1 MAGEQQSKKVSDP
14 NDSRALKSG
23 TPPPQASWKEF
34 LILLGVFL
42 LAAAIWVIPPPS
54 GVKPQAWHLLAIFVA
69 TIVGIITKP
78 LPMGAIALFGIAA
91 TALSGTLT
99 ISQALS
105 GFGNSTIWLIVV
117 AFFISRGFIKTGLG
131 SRIAYLFM
139 AILGKK
145 TLGLSYGLI
154 ATDLVLAPAIPSN
167 TARAGGI
174 VFPLV
179 KASAKAY
186 GSEPDDGTARKIG
199 AFLMQAAFQGNVVTS
214 AMFLT
219 AMAANPLA
227 AKLAAGMHIEVTWGG
242 WALAAVVPGLA
253 SLVLIPLFLYKIY
266 PPEVKET
273 PGASQLAKEKLA
285 EMGKM
290 HRHEWVMLGVFLLL
304 LFLWIFGDQLAR
316 IDSATT
322 ALVGLSVLL
331 VTGVLTWKDI
341 LHEEGAWDTLVWFAA
356 LVMMASFLNELGL
369 IPWFS
374 KSAQGM
380 VGGVAWGVAFLVLC
394 LFYFYSH
401 YLFASQTAHV
411 SSMYAAF
418 LAVSVAVGTP
428 PLLAALVLGFLSN
441 LFSSLTHYGTGPA
454 PVFFGSG
461 YVELGTWWK
470 LGAMTAVLNLLIWLV
485 VGGLWWK
492 LLRLW

>member
-1 MAGEQQSKKVSDP
+1 MNNDVSGKSPASTEAHAVKSETPHP
-14 NDSRALKSG
+14 NR
-23 TPPPQASWKEF
+23 EF
-34 LILLGVFL
+34 RRYAVLLAVFL
-42 LAAAIWVIPPPS
+42 LAVVIWLIPPPS
-54 GVKPQAWHLLAIFVA
+54 GVQPPAWHLFAIFVA

-139 AILGKK
+139 AALGKR

-179 KASAKAY
+179 KATAKAY
-186 GSEPDDGTARKIG
+186 GSEPNDGTAHKIG

-227 AKLAAGMHIEVTWGG
+227 AKLAAGMHINVSWGE
-242 WALAAVVPGLA
+242 WALAAVVPGVA
-253 SLVLIPLFLYKIY
+253 SLVLIPLVLYKVY
-266 PPEVKET
+266 PPAIKET
-273 PGASQLAKEKLA
+273 PRASELAKQKLA
-285 EMGKM
+285 DMGKM
-290 HRHEWVMLGVFLLL
+290 HQDEWVMLAVFFLLL
-304 LFLWIFGDQLAR
+304 LLWTLGDQFAK
-316 IDSATT
+316 IDSSTT

-331 VTGVLTWKDI
+331 ITGVLTWNDI

-369 IPWFS
+369 IPWFT
-374 KSAQGM
+374 KSARGM
-380 VGGVAWGVAFLVLC
+380 VGGVPWGVAFLLLC

-418 LAVSVAVGTP
+418 LSVSVAVGTP

-441 LFSSLTHYGTGPA
+441 LFSSLTHYGSGPA
-454 PVFFGSG
+454 PVIFGSG

-470 LGAMTAVLNLLIWLV
+470 IGALTSVINLLIWFI

-492 LLRLW
+492 LVGLW

>member
-1 MAGEQQSKKVSDP
+1 MTPSFKGKSSASIDAQAD
-14 NDSRALKSG
+14 KSG
-23 TPPPQASWKEF
+23 SPHQESPWRRYGTLGAVF
-34 LILLGVFL
+34 LLGVVL
-42 LAAAIWVIPPPS
+42 WWVPPPS
-54 GVKPQAWHLLAIFVA
+54 GVQPPAWHLLAIFVA

-78 LPMGAIALFGIAA
+78 LPMGAVALFGIAA
-91 TALSGTLT
+91 TALTGTLA
-99 ISQALS
+99 INQALS

-139 AILGKK
+139 AALGKK

-179 KASAKAY
+179 KAFAQAY

-219 AMAANPLA
+219 SMAANPLA
-227 AKLAAGMHIEVTWGG
+227 AKLAAGMHINVSWGV
-242 WALAAVVPGLA
+242 WALAALVPGVA
-253 SLVLIPLFLYKIY
+253 SLVLVPLVLYKIY
-266 PPEVKET
+266 PPEIKET
-273 PGASQLAKEKLA
+273 PGASQLAQQKLA

-290 HRHEWVMLGVFLLL
+290 HRNEWVMLGVFLLL
-304 LFLWIFGDQLAR
+304 LLLWILGDQLAG

-331 VTGVLTWKDI
+331 ITGVLTWKDI

-356 LVMMASFLNELGL
+356 LVMMAGFLNELGL
-369 IPWFS
+369 IPWFT
-374 KSAQGM
+374 KSVQGM
-380 VGGVAWGVAFLVLC
+380 VGGVNWSLAFLVLC
-394 LFYFYSH
+394 LCYFYSH

-418 LAVSVAVGTP
+418 LSVSVAVGTP

-441 LFSSLTHYGTGPA
+441 LFSSLTHYGSGPA
-454 PVFFGSG
+454 PVIFGSR
-461 YVELGTWWK
+461 YVDLGTWWK
-470 LGAMTAVLNLLIWLV
+470 LGALTGVINILLWLL

-492 LLRLW
+492 LLGLW

>member
-1 MAGEQQSKKVSDP
+1 MTLEPKMKDDANGKPSD
-14 NDSRALKSG
+14 SAE
-23 TPPPQASWKEF
+23 PPPGKSEADSPGSELKR
-34 LILLGVFL
+34 LAV
-42 LAAAIWVIPPPS
+42 LAAVFVLALVIWLIPPPS
-54 GVKPQAWHLLAIFVA
+54 GVEPRAWHLLAIFVA

-99 ISQALS
+99 INQALS

-139 AILGKK
+139 AALGKK

-227 AKLAAGMHIEVTWGG
+227 AKLAAGMHIDVSWGE
-242 WALAAVVPGLA
+242 WALAAVVPGVA
-253 SLVLIPLFLYKIY
+253 SLVLIPLILYKIY

-273 PGASQLAKEKLA
+273 PGASQLAKERLA
-285 EMGKM
+285 EMGA
-290 HRHEWVMLGVFLLL
+290 
-304 LFLWIFGDQLAR
+304 D
-316 IDSATT
+316 
-322 ALVGLSVLL
+322 
-331 VTGVLTWKDI
+331 
-341 LHEEGAWDTLVWFAA
+341 
-356 LVMMASFLNELGL
+356 
-369 IPWFS
+369 
-374 KSAQGM
+374 
-380 VGGVAWGVAFLVLC
+380 
-394 LFYFYSH
+394 
-401 YLFASQTAHV
+401 
-411 SSMYAAF
+411 
-418 LAVSVAVGTP
+418 
-428 PLLAALVLGFLSN
+428 
-441 LFSSLTHYGTGPA
+441 
-454 PVFFGSG
+454 
-461 YVELGTWWK
+461 
-470 LGAMTAVLNLLIWLV
+470 
-485 VGGLWWK
+485 
-492 LLRLW
+492 LRP

>member
-1 MAGEQQSKKVSDP
+1 MMLAV
-14 NDSRALKSG
+14 L
-23 TPPPQASWKEF
+23 
-34 LILLGVFL
+34 L
-42 LAAAIWVIPPPS
+42 LAVVIWLIPPPS
-54 GVKPQAWHLLAIFVA
+54 GVQPRAWHLLAIFVA

-78 LPMGAIALFGIAA
+78 LPMGATALFGIAA
-91 TALSGTLT
+91 TALTGTLS
-99 ISQALS
+99 INQALS

-139 AILGKK
+139 AALGKK

-179 KASAKAY
+179 LASAKAF
-186 GSEPDDGTARKIG
+186 GSEPNDGTARKIG
-199 AFLMQAAFQGNVVTS
+199 AFLIQAAFQGNVITS

-227 AKLAAGMHIEVTWGG
+227 AKLAAQMHIEVSWGE
-242 WALAAVVPGLA
+242 WALAAMVPGLA
-253 SLVLIPLFLYKIY
+253 SLVLIPLILYKVY

-273 PGASQLAKEKLA
+273 PGASQLAKQKLA

-290 HRHEWVMLGVFLLL
+290 HREEWVMLGVFFLLL
-304 LFLWIFGDQLAR
+304 LLWILGDQLAR

-322 ALVGLSVLL
+322 ALFGLSVLL
-331 VTGVLTWKDI
+331 ITGVLTWKDI
-341 LHEEGAWDTLVWFAA
+341 LKEEGAWDTLVWFAA

-369 IPWFS
+369 IPWFT

-380 VGGVAWGVAFLVLC
+380 VGGINWGLAFLVLC
-394 LFYFYSH
+394 LVYFCSH

-418 LAVSVAVGTP
+418 LSVSVAVGTP

-441 LFSSLTHYGTGPA
+441 LFSSLTHYGSGPA
-454 PVFFGSG
+454 PVLFGSG
-461 YVELGTWWK
+461 YVELATWWK
-470 LGAMTAVLNLLIWLV
+470 LGALTGVINLLIWLV

-492 LLRLW
+492 LIGLW

>member
-1 MAGEQQSKKVSDP
+1 MNTNASGKFPGSTEAHVVKSETPHPSGELRRYAV
-14 NDSRALKSG
+14 
-23 TPPPQASWKEF
+23 
-34 LILLGVFL
+34 LLAVFL
-42 LAAAIWVIPPPS
+42 LAVVIWLIPPPS
-54 GVKPQAWHLLAIFVA
+54 GVQPPAWHLFAIFVA

-131 SRIAYLFM
+131 SRIAYVFM
-139 AILGKK
+139 AVLGKK

-186 GSEPDDGTARKIG
+186 GSEPNDGTAHKIG

-227 AKLAAGMHIEVTWGG
+227 AKLAAGMHINISWGE
-242 WALAAVVPGLA
+242 WALAALVPGVA
-253 SLVLIPLFLYKIY
+253 SLVLIPLVLYKIY
-266 PPEVKET
+266 PPEIKQT
-273 PGASQLAKEKLA
+273 PRASELAKQKLA
-285 EMGKM
+285 DMGKM
-290 HRHEWVMLGVFLLL
+290 HRDEWVMLGVFLLL
-304 LFLWIFGDQLAR
+304 LLLWILGDQLAK
-316 IDSATT
+316 IDSSTT

-331 VTGVLTWKDI
+331 ITGVLTWKDI
-341 LHEEGAWDTLVWFAA
+341 LHEEGAWDTLIWFAA

-369 IPWFS
+369 IPWFT

-380 VGGVAWGVAFLVLC
+380 VGGVSWYIAFLVLC

-418 LAVSVAVGTP
+418 LSVSVAVGTP

-441 LFSSLTHYGTGPA
+441 LFSSLTHYGSGPA
-454 PVFFGSG
+454 PVIFGSG

-470 LGAMTAVLNLLIWLV
+470 IGALTGVINLLIWLV

-492 LLRLW
+492 LLGLW

>member
-1 MAGEQQSKKVSDP
+1 MTLSIKG
-14 NDSRALKSG
+14 DSPDSPEAHADRSG
-23 TPPPQASWKEF
+23 SPHPESPWRRFGVLGAVF
-34 LILLGVFL
+34 LLGVVL
-42 LAAAIWVIPPPS
+42 WWIPPPS
-54 GVKPQAWHLLAIFVA
+54 GVQAPAWHMLAIFVA

-91 TALSGTLT
+91 TALTGTLT
-99 ISQALS
+99 INQALS

-139 AILGKK
+139 AALGKK

-186 GSEPDDGTARKIG
+186 GSEPEDGTARKIG

-219 AMAANPLA
+219 SMAANPLA
-227 AKLAAGMHIEVTWGG
+227 AKLAAGMHIDVSWGA
-242 WALAAVVPGLA
+242 WALAAIVPGLA
-253 SLVLIPLFLYKIY
+253 SLVLIPLVLYKIY
-266 PPEVKET
+266 PPEIKET
-273 PGASQLAKEKLA
+273 PGASQLAQQKLA

-290 HRHEWVMLGVFLLL
+290 HRDEWVMLGVFLLL
-304 LFLWIFGDQLAR
+304 LLLWILGDQLAR

-331 VTGVLTWKDI
+331 ITGVLSWKDI

-356 LVMMASFLNELGL
+356 LVMMAGFLNELGL
-369 IPWFS
+369 IPWFT
-374 KSAQGM
+374 KSVQGM
-380 VGGVAWGVAFLVLC
+380 VGGVNWSIAFLVLC

-418 LAVSVAVGTP
+418 LSVSVAVGTP

-441 LFSSLTHYGTGPA
+441 LFSSLTHYGSGPA
-454 PVFFGSG
+454 PVIFGSG

-470 LGAMTAVLNLLIWLV
+470 LGALTGVINLLLWLV

-492 LLRLW
+492 LLGLW